1 MPAKNWSYLFFSLRM
16 SSSSLSSSSSCL
28 ITVRPIQYAPM
39 PKSRPSSGDSALR
52 SIPSV
57 ERILS
62 SEAFAGVVRDFGRDA
77 TKDAVVAYFETL
89 RRERR
94 SFDAEVAGDEVL
106 NALTAATA
114 STLRR
119 VINGTGIIIHTN
131 LGRSPIDAEVWSRAA
146 AITTGY
152 SNLEYD
158 LEDGSRGRRDEHLTQ
173 LCRTLF
179 GCEAAILTNN
189 NAAGT
194 LLLLAAV
201 AGNRE
206 VIVSRGELVEIGGS
220 FRVPDVIQQGG
231 ARLREVGTT
240 NRTRAADY
248 DTAITDASAAILRV
262 HRSNFE
268 IVGFTESPSIEELVA
283 IGKKRG
289 IPLLYDEGSGR
300 VVDLAPYGFTSA
312 PTLRELIALGV
323 DAVTCSTDK
332 LIGATQGGLILGSE
346 AVIDRCRKHPLMRA
360 LRAGKESYA
369 IIAETLRA
377 FATSRHET
385 EIPIYRM
392 LATPMNVLRQRAE
405 EMIAGT
411 SCRLI
416 ESACALG
423 GGTTPTETIPSM
435 AIEVPGDASQLALR
449 FLQHDPPIAGRI
461 VDDRLTIEVRTLS
474 EDDRREVTL
483 TLEEDDNGIE
493 EK

>member
-1 MPAKNWSYLFFSLRM
+1 MAKSAPA
-16 SSSSLSSSSSCL
+16 
-28 ITVRPIQYAPM
+28 
-39 PKSRPSSGDSALR
+39 SGDSALR

-62 SEAFAGVVRDFGRDA
+62 SDAFIGVIGEFGRDRV
-77 TKDAVVAYFETL
+77 KDAIVVHLESL
-89 RRERR
+89 RHARGT
-94 SFDAEVAGDEVL
+94 FDE
-106 NALTAATA
+106 NAAVDDARKQLASATA

-119 VINGTGIIIHTN
+119 VINGSGVIIHTN
-131 LGRSPIDAEVWSRAA
+131 LGRSPIDPAIWSRAA

-152 SNLEYD
+152 SNLELD
-158 LEDGSRGRRDEHLTQ
+158 LDEGSRGRRDEHLTE

-201 AGNRE
+201 AGGRE

-248 DTAITDASAAILRV
+248 DAAVSDATAAILRV

-268 IVGFTESPSIEELVA
+268 IVGFTESPSIDELVVVA
-283 IGKKRG
+283 RKHAL
-289 IPLLYDEGSGR
+289 PLLYDEGSGR

-312 PTLRELIALGV
+312 PAIRDLMAGGLDALS
-323 DAVTCSTDK
+323 CSTDK
-332 LIGATQGGLILGSE
+332 LIGATQGGLILGRE
-346 AVIDRCRKHPLMRA
+346 DIINRCRKHPLMRA

-369 IIAETLRA
+369 VIAETLRA
-377 FATSRHET
+377 FATGRHET

-392 LATPMNVLRQRAE
+392 LVTPIDELRSRASQ
-405 EMIAGT
+405 MVQGT
-411 SCRLI
+411 ACRVI
-416 ESACALG
+416 DSQCALG
-423 GGTTPTETIPSM
+423 GGTTPTETIPSI
-435 AIEVPGDASQLALR
+435 AIEVPGDASQLASR
-449 FLQHDPPIAGRI
+449 FLRHDRPIVGRI
-461 VDDRLTIEVRTLS
+461 VDDRFTIEVRTLGEGDRHDVAEATTTALRS
-474 EDDRREVTL
+474 EV
-483 TLEEDDNGIE
+483 NGRW
-493 EK
+493 

>member
-1 MPAKNWSYLFFSLRM
+1 MERLL
-16 SSSSLSSSSSCL
+16 
-28 ITVRPIQYAPM
+28 
-39 PKSRPSSGDSALR
+39 SGDTFAR
-52 SIPSV
+52 SIR
-57 ERILS
+57 E
-62 SEAFAGVVRDFGRDA
+62 FGRDA
-77 TKDAVVAYFETL
+77 VKDAVVAYLDTL
-89 RRERR
+89 RNERR
-94 SFDAEVAGDEVL
+94 RFDADVAGDEVL

-119 VINGTGIIIHTN
+119 VINGSGIIIHTN
-131 LGRSPIDAEVWSRAA
+131 LGRSPIDAELWSRAA

-158 LEDGSRGRRDEHLTQ
+158 LDDGSRGRRDEHLTQ

-201 AGNRE
+201 AGGRE

-248 DTAITDASAAILRV
+248 ESAISDSSAAMLRV

-283 IGKKRG
+283 ISKTRG

-300 VVDLAPYGFTSA
+300 VIDLAPYGFSAA
-312 PTLRELIALGV
+312 PTIRQLIALGV
-323 DAVTCSTDK
+323 DAITCSTDK

-346 AVIDRCRKHPLMRA
+346 EIINRCRKHPLMRA

-369 IIAETLRA
+369 IVAETLRA
-377 FATSRHET
+377 FATGRHEI

-392 LATPMNVLRQRAE
+392 LATPLVELREHAA

-411 SCRLI
+411 SCRVI

-423 GGTTPTETIPSM
+423 GGTTPTETIPSI
-435 AIEVPGDASQLALR
+435 AIEVPGNASELATR
-449 FLQHDPPIAGRI
+449 FLQNDPPIVGRI
-461 VDDRLTIEVRTLS
+461 VNDRFTIEMRTLM
-474 EDDRREVTL
+474 EADRQSVARAMSTYHL
-483 TLEEDDNGIE
+483 
-493 EK
+493 

>member
-1 MPAKNWSYLFFSLRM
+1 VERLL
-16 SSSSLSSSSSCL
+16 
-28 ITVRPIQYAPM
+28 
-39 PKSRPSSGDSALR
+39 SGDTFAI
-52 SIPSV
+52 SIR
-57 ERILS
+57 E
-62 SEAFAGVVRDFGRDA
+62 FGRDA
-77 TKDAVVAYFETL
+77 TKDAVVAYLDTL
-89 RRERR
+89 RSERR
-94 SFDAEVAGDEVL
+94 GFDADIAGDEVL
-106 NALTAATA
+106 NALAAATA

-146 AITTGY
+146 TITTGY

-158 LEDGSRGRRDEHLTQ
+158 LDDGRRGRRDDHLTP
-173 LCRTLF
+173 LCQTLF

-201 AGNRE
+201 AGGRE

-248 DTAITDASAAILRV
+248 DTAISDSSAAMLRV

-283 IGKKRG
+283 ISKTRG

-312 PTLRELIALGV
+312 PTIRQLIALGV
-323 DAVTCSTDK
+323 AAITCSTDK

-346 AVIDRCRKHPLMRA
+346 EIINRCRKHPLMRA

-369 IIAETLRA
+369 VIAETLRA
-377 FATSRHET
+377 FATDRHEI

-392 LATPMNVLRQRAE
+392 LATPLDELRSRAA

-411 SCRLI
+411 SCRVI
-416 ESACALG
+416 DSACALG
-423 GGTTPTETIPSM
+423 GGTTPTETIPSI
-435 AIEVPGDASQLALR
+435 AIEVPGNASQLASR
-449 FLQHDPPIAGRI
+449 FLQNNPPIAGRI
-461 VDDRLTIEVRTLS
+461 VDDFTIEVRTLS
-474 EDDRREVTL
+474 AEDRQAVVSAMATYNL
-483 TLEEDDNGIE
+483 
-493 EK
+493 

>member
-1 MPAKNWSYLFFSLRM
+1 
-16 SSSSLSSSSSCL
+16 
-28 ITVRPIQYAPM
+28 
-39 PKSRPSSGDSALR
+39 
-52 SIPSV
+52 V

-77 TKDAVVAYFETL
+77 AKDAVVAHLETV
-89 RRERR
+89 RIERR
-94 SFDAEVAGDEVL
+94 PFDENAAADDVL
-106 NALTAATA
+106 QTLTVATA

-158 LEDGSRGRRDEHLTQ
+158 LGDGSRGRRDEHLTQ
-173 LCRTLF
+173 ICRTLF

-201 AGNRE
+201 AGAQTGVSVPHE

-248 DTAITDASAAILRV
+248 DAAITEATAAMLRV

-268 IVGFTESPSIEELVA
+268 IIGFTESPSIEEL
-283 IGKKRG
+283 ITISKKRG

-312 PTLRELIALGV
+312 PTIRELIALGV
-323 DAVTCSTDK
+323 DALTCSTDK

-346 AVIDRCRKHPLMRA
+346 EIISRCRKHPLMRA

-369 IIAETLRA
+369 IIAETLRV
-377 FATSRHET
+377 FATGRHET

-392 LATPMNVLRQRAE
+392 LASTIAELRSRAA

-411 SCRLI
+411 SCRI
-416 ESACALG
+416 IDSACALG
-423 GGTTPTETIPSM
+423 GGTTPTETIPSI
-435 AIEVPGDASQLALR
+435 AIEIPGNASHLATR
-449 FLQHDPPIAGRI
+449 FLQNDPPIAGRI
-461 VDDRLTIEVRTLS
+461 VDDRFTIEVRTL
-474 EDDRREVTL
+474 DDRDRLVVAAAL
-483 TLEEDDNGIE
+483 GAILS
-493 EK
+493 

>member
-1 MPAKNWSYLFFSLRM
+1 
-16 SSSSLSSSSSCL
+16 
-28 ITVRPIQYAPM
+28 
-39 PKSRPSSGDSALR
+39 
-52 SIPSV
+52 V

-62 SEAFAGVVRDFGRDA
+62 SDAFACVVRDFGRDA
-77 TKDAVVAYFETL
+77 AKDAVVAHLETV
-89 RRERR
+89 RIERR
-94 SFDAEVAGDEVL
+94 QFDENAAANDVL
-106 NALTAATA
+106 QTLTVATA

-158 LEDGSRGRRDEHLTQ
+158 IEDGSRGRRDEHLTQ
-173 LCRTLF
+173 ICKTLF

-201 AGNRE
+201 AGGRE

-248 DTAITDASAAILRV
+248 DVAIGDATAAMLRV

-268 IVGFTESPSIEELVA
+268 IVGFTESPSIEELIA
-283 IGKKRG
+283 ISKKRG

-300 VVDLAPYGFTSA
+300 VVDLARYGFTSA
-312 PTLRELIALGV
+312 PTIRELIALGV

-346 AVIDRCRKHPLMRA
+346 AIISRCRKHPLMRA

-377 FATSRHET
+377 FATGRHET

-392 LATPMNVLRQRAE
+392 LASTIAELRSRAE

-411 SCRLI
+411 SCRVT

-423 GGTTPTETIPSM
+423 GGTTPTETIPSV
-435 AIEVPGDASQLALR
+435 AIEVPGNASQLATR
-449 FLQHDPPIAGRI
+449 FLQNDPPIAGRI
-461 VDDRLTIEVRTLS
+461 VDDRFTIEVRTLS
-474 EDDRREVTL
+474 DDDLRVVAAAITKPS
-483 TLEEDDNGIE
+483 T
-493 EK
+493 